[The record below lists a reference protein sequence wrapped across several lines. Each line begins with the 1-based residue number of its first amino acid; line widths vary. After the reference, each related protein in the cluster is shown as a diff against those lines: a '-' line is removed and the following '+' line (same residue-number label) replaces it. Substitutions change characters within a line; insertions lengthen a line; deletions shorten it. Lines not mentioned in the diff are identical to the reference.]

1 MVCFNTNNGCYLS
14 NTLIF
19 NFVEIMAGREGFE
32 PPEVLPSTVFKTA
45 AFNRSAIS
53 RYTLNFNSQNV
64 YWRRHPDSNWG
75 IKALQAHALPLG
87 YVATLFQVWVVP
99 ETGLEPVQTQCPRDF
114 KSLVSTNFTTRAS
127 LANQTKIKPLK
138 NIKKL

>member
-1 MVCFNTNNGCYLS
+1 
-14 NTLIF
+14 
-19 NFVEIMAGREGFE
+19 MAGREGFE

-75 IKALQAHALPLG
+75 IKALQARALPLG
-87 YVATLFQVWVVP
+87 YVAI
-99 ETGLEPVQTQCPRDF
+99 
-114 KSLVSTNFTTRAS
+114 TR
-127 LANQTKIKPLK
+127 I
-138 NIKKL
+138 

>member
-1 MVCFNTNNGCYLS
+1 
-14 NTLIF
+14 
-19 NFVEIMAGREGFE
+19 MAGREGFE

-53 RYTLNFNSQNV
+53 RICEKKKYIESKIQSYF
-64 YWRRHPDSNWG
+64 WRRHPDSNWG